1 MVRTWGIGLR
11 MTVFTLLGAGLILA
25 LVVGVS
31 YVRARRLLESEL
43 RARAEQ
49 TALATTNSIDTIH
62 ASVEK
67 IVLGNVSVLEHHV
80 PGTAELY
87 RMLRVTVRANPE
99 ILGAA
104 IALAPAPAAD
114 GSTRYLAPYAYR
126 AGADIATKDLGAA
139 NYAYDRWD
147 WFVEPKRQAGP
158 VWSEPYFD
166 EGGGEAL
173 MVTYS
178 APVYAAGDKRRF
190 AAVATSDISLEW
202 LTELLAE
209 LPLGS
214 GYAFVISRDGAFVS
228 HPMHGL
234 IMKQTVFGLADR
246 EGDESMREVGRRML
260 AGETGFVPYR
270 SAMTG
275 ERGWLAFAPLRRSGG
290 SLGLVFTESDIMA
303 EVNTLSRASAWYGVA
318 GLALLA
324 LMIRLIALSIT
335 RPIQRLEA
343 ATRALGAG
351 DLDTPLPATR
361 GDDEVSGLARAFE
374 SMRGSLIEHI
384 EQLRET
390 TAARERIEGELQT
403 ARSIQMGLVP
413 KTFPP
418 FPERTE
424 FDLHALLEPAR
435 EIGGDYY
442 DFFMPDDDHLCLAV
456 CDVSGKG
463 MPAALFMAV
472 TRTLL
477 RGLHEPGIG
486 PSAWLSRLND
496 ALAQDND
503 AAMFVTVFL
512 AVIDL
517 RDGSCRYARGGHNPP
532 LVLRANGAV
541 ETLPTIDGPVVG
553 VMERAEFA
561 EATAVIEPG
570 DTLFVYTD
578 GVTEAM
584 NEADEMFGMA
594 RTAAEVRRVA
604 NRDCGQLIADVR
616 AALEQ
621 YADGAPQSD
630 DITMLAFRLLTARDT
645 RA

>member
-1 MVRTWGIGLR
+1 MVRKWSIGLR

-31 YVRARRLLESEL
+31 YVRARRLLETEL

-67 IVLGNVSVLEHHV
+67 IVLGNTLVLGRGLPDV
-80 PGTAELY
+80 PGLY
-87 RMLRVTVRANPE
+87 RMLDETVRANPE

-104 IALAPAPAAD
+104 IALEPKRGPAGPTD
-114 GSTRYLAPYAYR
+114 YVAPYAYR
-126 AGADIATKDLGAA
+126 SGGSIATKDLAEGD
-139 NYAYDRWD
+139 YAYDTWD
-147 WFVEPKRQAGP
+147 WFTQPRQSANP

-166 EGGGEAL
+166 VGGGDAL

-178 APVYAAGDKRRF
+178 APVFTDGDPNRF
-190 AAVATSDISLEW
+190 VAVATADISLEW
-202 LTELLAE
+202 LTDLLAR
-209 LPLGS
+209 LRLGS
-214 GYAFVISRDGAFVS
+214 GYAFVISRTGAFVS
-228 HPMHGL
+228 HPMHNL
-234 IMKQTVFGLADR
+234 IMNETIFTLADR
-246 EGDESMREVGRRML
+246 EKDQSVRDVGRRML
-260 AGETGFVPYR
+260 EGETGFVRYR

-275 ERGWLAFAPLRRSGG
+275 EPGWLAFAPLRRSGG

-303 EVNTLSRASAWYGVA
+303 QVVTLSRASIGYGAV
-318 GLALLA
+318 GIVLLA
-324 LMIRLIALSIT
+324 LIIRLIALSIT
-335 RPIQRLEA
+335 RPIQRLEV
-343 ATRALGAG
+343 ATRTLGSG
-351 DLDTPLPATR
+351 DLDTPLPACS
-361 GDDEVSGLARAFE
+361 GDDEISRLARAFE
-374 SMRGSLIEHI
+374 SMRGSLREHV

-403 ARSIQMGLVP
+403 ARSIQMSLVP

-418 FPERTE
+418 FPDRPE
-424 FDLHALLEPAR
+424 FDLSALLEPAR

-477 RGLHEPGIG
+477 RGLHEPGIA
-486 PSAWLSRLND
+486 PSAWLSRLNE
-496 ALAQDND
+496 ALALDND

-517 RDGSCRYARGGHNPP
+517 RDGACTYARGGHNPP

-541 ETLPTIDGPVVG
+541 EILPTIDGPVVG
-553 VMERAEFA
+553 VMEDAEFA
-561 EATAVIEPG
+561 EATTTIHPG
-570 DTLFVYTD
+570 DTLFAYTD

-584 NEADEMFGMA
+584 DGADEMFGLD
-594 RTAAEVRRVA
+594 RTAAELSRVEG
-604 NRDCGQLIADVR
+604 RSCEQLISDVR
-616 AALEQ
+616 GALQAHAA
-621 YADGAPQSD
+621 GAPQSD
-630 DITMLAFRLLTARDT
+630 DITMLGFRQLGTAR
-645 RA
+645 

>member
-1 MVRTWGIGLR
+1 

-31 YVRARRLLESEL
+31 YVRARRLLEAEL

-62 ASVEK
+62 ACVEK
-67 IVLGNVSVLEHHV
+67 IVLGNTLVLEHRMPDV
-80 PGTAELY
+80 PELY
-87 RMLRVTVRANPE
+87 RMLKETVRANPE
-99 ILGAA
+99 VLGAA
-104 IALAPAPAAD
+104 IALEPTRGPAGPT
-114 GSTRYLAPYAYR
+114 GYVAPYAYR
-126 AGADIATKDLGAA
+126 SSGSIATKDLGEGD
-139 NYAYDRWD
+139 YAYDTWD
-147 WFVEPKRQAGP
+147 WFTQPRKSANP

-166 EGGGEAL
+166 VGGGDAL

-178 APVYAAGDKRRF
+178 APIFTDGDPNRF
-190 AAVATSDISLEW
+190 VAVATADISLEW
-202 LTELLAE
+202 LTDLLAR
-209 LPLGS
+209 LRLGS
-214 GYAFVISRDGAFVS
+214 GYAFVISRTGAFVS
-228 HPMHGL
+228 HPMHDL
-234 IMKQTVFGLADR
+234 IMNETIFTLADR
-246 EGDESMREVGRRML
+246 EQDQSMRDVGRRML
-260 AGETGFVPYR
+260 EGETGFVRYR
-270 SAMTG
+270 SPMTG
-275 ERGWLAFAPLRRSGG
+275 EPGWLAFAPLRRSGG
-290 SLGLVFTESDIMA
+290 SLGLVFTQSDIMA
-303 EVNTLSRASAWYGVA
+303 EVITLSRASVGYGAV
-318 GLALLA
+318 GVLLLA
-324 LMIRLIALSIT
+324 LIIRLIALSIT
-335 RPIQRLEA
+335 RPIQRLET
-343 ATRALGAG
+343 ATQTLGSG
-351 DLDTPLPATR
+351 DLDTSLPACP
-361 GDDEVSGLARAFE
+361 GDDEISRLTRAFE
-374 SMRGSLIEHI
+374 TMRTSLKEHI

-403 ARSIQMGLVP
+403 ARSIQMSLVP

-418 FPERTE
+418 FPERAE
-424 FDLHALLEPAR
+424 FDLYALLEPAR

-486 PSAWLSRLND
+486 PSTWLSRLND

-517 RDGSCRYARGGHNPP
+517 RDGTCTYARGGHNPP

-553 VMERAEFA
+553 VMEMAEFA
-561 EATAVIEPG
+561 EASVVIKPG

-584 NEADEMFGMA
+584 NVADEMFGMA
-594 RTAAEVRRVA
+594 RTAAEVCRVA
-604 NRDCGQLIADVR
+604 DRSGEQLISDVR
-616 AALEQ
+616 AAIER
-621 YADGAPQSD
+621 YAGGAPQSD
-630 DITMLAFRLLTARDT
+630 DITMLAFRLLAAHEIPDSL
-645 RA
+645 